1 MADRRSR
8 ESTWKH
14 GWPSVIAVVVVVV
27 AAGFAI
33 GVIAGITWEE
43 PGLVVGYVSGQTE
56 GIDWGVGA
64 DDPEAGDLAVDDANP
79 EAPSVA
85 APPPLGLRKTSDV
98 AVSDR
103 ARSGASAG
111 VASVRKTA
119 PTSKQPTAGF
129 AVQVGAFSEKS
140 AAQALVDSLRAHGYP
155 VYLSP
160 TEGDPANWRVRVG
173 PMSTRPEAEKV
184 ARRLETAEKLPTWVL
199 GEDS

>member
-27 AAGFAI
+27 AAGFAV

-43 PGLVVGYVSGQTE
+43 PELVVGYLSGQTE

-64 DDPEAGDLAVDDANP
+64 KDPEAGGLAEDGAIP
-79 EAPSVA
+79 EPPSVA
-85 APPPLGLRKTSDV
+85 APPPLGLRETPKD
-98 AVSDR
+98 AISDR
-103 ARSGASAG
+103 AKSAAGAG
-111 VASVRKTA
+111 VAPVRKTA
-119 PTSKQPTAGF
+119 PASTQPTAGF
-129 AVQVGAFSEKS
+129 SVQVGAFSEKS
-140 AAQALVDSLRAHGYP
+140 AARALADSLRAHGYP

-173 PMSTRPEAEKV
+173 PLSTRIEAEKT
-184 ARRLETAEKLPTWVL
+184 ASRLEAAEKLPTWVL

>member
-8 ESTWKH
+8 VSTWKH

-27 AAGFAI
+27 AAGFTV

-43 PGLVVGYVSGQTE
+43 PALVVGYLSGQTE
-56 GIDWGVGA
+56 GIEWGVGA
-64 DDPEAGDLAVDDANP
+64 EDPEEGGLAADGAIP
-79 EAPSVA
+79 ESPSVA
-85 APPPLGLRKTSDV
+85 APPPLGLRETPDA

-103 ARSGASAG
+103 ARSGAGAG
-111 VASVRKTA
+111 VASARKAA
-119 PTSKQPTAGF
+119 PTSTRPIAGF

-140 AAQALVDSLRAHGYP
+140 AAQSLADSLGAHGYP

-173 PMSTRPEAEKV
+173 PLSTRPEAEKM
-184 ARRLETAEKLPTWVL
+184 AGRLEAAEKLPTWVL